1 MSAADLPRAGLA
13 RVLAE
18 LGTTLLDVVCGDV
31 QRADEAGGGS
41 AAGIGGIVI
50 HDPLDEPEL
59 PERALVLGVGL
70 RETREIAAVV
80 AQLGAQGAIGLV
92 VRGPVEADDH
102 LRTAVRRA
110 GVPVLAFARGASWT
124 QLAGMLRVLTAD
136 EPAPDGGDPVL
147 PAGTLGR
154 AGAGLRQVVGY
165 QSGLDD
171 LFAVANAIAALV
183 DAPVTI
189 EDRNSRLL
197 AFSSRQE
204 EVDTW
209 RVQTILRRQVPE
221 EYTRILEGRGVFQ
234 EIYRSDRPVWVGPIA
249 EGEQGR
255 AAIAVR
261 AGDEILGTI
270 WAVAAEA
277 FDEARGQALYDAAKL
292 VAMHLVWQRADADVE
307 RRLRAELISTALES
321 GPRTPETIR
330 RLGLKDEPSVVLA
343 LTVVGSGTELPL
355 PAQLAVERKRLADA
369 FALHL
374 TAVHPRSAAGL
385 VGDVAYGI
393 LPVARGRR
401 DGESGEERAA
411 EIAADFLSRVD
422 SRLRPLVGVGPLAP
436 GSAALARSRS
446 GADRALR
453 VLRSRVTGRQVA
465 RLDDVHLEALLLELA
480 DRVPKGDLP
489 SGPVARLVAYDRAHQ
504 SSLVDTLRAWLDA
517 FGDVAIASAAMY
529 VHANTFRYRLRRA
542 AEVGGLDLA
551 DPHAR
556 LAAMLQLRLMDLS
569 ATSAE

>member
-31 QRADEAGGGS
+31 QRADEAGSAGG
-41 AAGIGGIVI
+41 AGGIGGIVI
-50 HDPLDEPEL
+50 HDPLDEPAL

-70 RETREIAAVV
+70 RETREIADVV

-92 VRGPVEADDH
+92 VRGPVDADDH
-102 LRTAVRRA
+102 LRDAVRRA

-124 QLAGMLRVLTAD
+124 QLAGMLRTLTAD
-136 EPAPDGGDPVL
+136 EPAPDADDAVV

-221 EYTRILEGRGVFQ
+221 DYTRTLEERGVFQ

-249 EGEQGR
+249 DGEQGR

-270 WAVAAEA
+270 WAVAAEP
-277 FDEARGQALYDAAKL
+277 FDEDRGQALYDAAKL
-292 VAMHLVWQRADADVE
+292 VAMHMVWQRADADVE

-393 LPVARGRR
+393 LPVARG
-401 DGESGEERAA
+401 GEERAA

-436 GSAALARSRS
+436 GSAALKRSRS

-480 DRVPKGDLP
+480 DRVPQGDLP

-517 FGDVAIASAAMY
+517 FGDVAIAAAAMY

-542 AEVGGLDLA
+542 AEVGGLDLT
-551 DPHAR
+551 DPNAR

>member
-31 QRADEAGGGS
+31 QRADESGAGS
-41 AAGIGGIVI
+41 TAGIGGIVI
-50 HDPLDEPEL
+50 HDPLDEPAL

-70 RETREIAAVV
+70 HETREIAAVV
-80 AQLGAQGAIGLV
+80 TQLGAQGAIGLV

-102 LRTAVRRA
+102 LRAAVQRA
-110 GVPVLAFARGASWT
+110 GVPVLAFTRGASWT

-136 EPAPDGGDPVL
+136 EPAADGGDPVL
-147 PAGTLGR
+147 PTGTLGR

-221 EYTRILEGRGVFQ
+221 DYTRILEERGVFQ

-369 FALHL
+369 FAVHL

-393 LPVARGRR
+393 LPVARG
-401 DGESGEERAA
+401 GEERAA
-411 EIAADFLSRVD
+411 ELAADFLSRVD

-436 GSAALARSRS
+436 GSAALQRSRS

-551 DPHAR
+551 DPNAR

>member
-31 QRADEAGGGS
+31 QRADEAGGAGG

-70 RETREIAAVV
+70 HETREIADVV
-80 AQLGAQGAIGLV
+80 GQLGAQGAIGLV

-102 LRTAVRRA
+102 LRAAVRRA

-124 QLAGMLRVLTAD
+124 QLAGMLRTLTAD
-136 EPAPDGGDPVL
+136 EPAPDAGDPVV
-147 PAGTLGR
+147 PSGTLGR

-165 QSGLDD
+165 QSGMDD

-221 EYTRILEGRGVFQ
+221 DYTRTLEERGVFQ

-249 EGEQGR
+249 DGEQGR

-270 WAVAAEA
+270 WAVAAEP
-277 FDEARGQALYDAAKL
+277 FDEERGQALYDAAKL
-292 VAMHLVWQRADADVE
+292 VAMHMVWQRADADVE

-393 LPVARGRR
+393 LPVTRG
-401 DGESGEERAA
+401 GEERAA
-411 EIAADFLSRVD
+411 EIAADFLARVD

-436 GSAALARSRS
+436 GSAALKRSRS

-480 DRVPKGDLP
+480 DRVPQGDLP

-551 DPHAR
+551 DPNAR

>member
-1 MSAADLPRAGLA
+1 MSAADLPRTGLA

-31 QRADEAGGGS
+31 QRADDAG
-41 AAGIGGIVI
+41 GIGGIVI

-70 RETREIAAVV
+70 HDPAEIAKVV
-80 AQLGAQGAIGLV
+80 AQVGEQGAIGLV
-92 VRGPVEADDH
+92 VRGPVVADDP
-102 LRTAVRRA
+102 LRAAVRRA

-124 QLAGMLRVLTAD
+124 QLAGMLRTLTA
-136 EPAPDGGDPVL
+136 EPSADVPGGVPTDGEIVVP
-147 PAGTLGR
+147 TLGR
-154 AGAGLRQVVGY
+154 TGAGLRQVVGY

-204 EVDTW
+204 EVDSW

-221 EYTRILEGRGVFQ
+221 HYTRILEQRGVFQ
-234 EIYRSDRPVWVGPIA
+234 EIYRSERPVWIGPVGD
-249 EGEQGR
+249 EEQGR

-270 WAVAAEA
+270 WAVAVEP
-277 FDEARGQALYDAAKL
+277 FDEERNQALYDAAKL
-292 VAMHLVWQRADADVE
+292 VAMHMVWQRADADVE
-307 RRLRAELISTALES
+307 RRLRAELLSTALES

-330 RLGLKDEPSVVLA
+330 RLGLKDEPAVVLA
-343 LTVVGSGTELPL
+343 LTVVGSGAEPPL

-385 VGDVAYGI
+385 IGDVAYGI
-393 LPVARGRR
+393 LPVARG
-401 DGESGEERAA
+401 GEERAA
-411 EIAADFLSRVD
+411 EIAADCLSRID

-436 GSAALARSRS
+436 GSAALKRSRS

-453 VLRSRVTGRQVA
+453 VLRSRNSVQQVA

-489 SGPVARLVAYDRAHQ
+489 SGPVARIVAYDREHQ
-504 SSLVDTLRAWLDA
+504 SSLIDTLRAWLDA
-517 FGDVAIASAAMY
+517 FGDVAVASAAMY

-542 AEVGGLDLA
+542 AEVGRLDLS
-551 DPHAR
+551 DPNAR

-569 ATSAE
+569 SSPEE

>member
-1 MSAADLPRAGLA
+1 MADLPRAGLA
-13 RVLAE
+13 RVVEE
-18 LGTTLLDVVCGDV
+18 LGSTLLEVVCGEV
-31 QRADEAGGGS
+31 QRPEE
-41 AAGIGGIVI
+41 IGGVVI
-50 HDPLDEPEL
+50 DDPLDEPEL
-59 PERALVLGVGL
+59 PEHALVLGVGL
-70 RETREIAAVV
+70 QEPAAITEAVER
-80 AQLGAQGAIGLV
+80 LGAQGALGLV
-92 VRGPVEADDH
+92 VRAPVAESDELAATAR
-102 LRTAVRRA
+102 RT
-110 GVPVLAFARGASWT
+110 GVTVLALARGAAWT
-124 QLAGMLRVLTAD
+124 HLAGMIRTLTSD
-136 EPAPDGGDPVL
+136 GPELDPEP
-147 PAGTLGR
+147 LGR
-154 AGAGLRQVVGY
+154 TGAGLRQVVGY

-189 EDRNSRLL
+189 EDRSSRLL

-204 EVDTW
+204 EADTW

-221 EYTRILEGRGVFQ
+221 DYTRQLEEQGVFQ
-234 EIYRSDRPVWVGPIA
+234 EIYRSTRPVWVPPLSDDEPSGS
-249 EGEQGR
+249 GR

-270 WAVAAEA
+270 WAVVNEPM
-277 FDEARGQALYDAAKL
+277 DEARGQALYDASKL
-292 VAMHLVWQRADADVE
+292 VAMHLVWARADADVE
-307 RRLRAELISTALES
+307 RRLRADLLSTALES
-321 GPRTPETIR
+321 GPRTAETLR
-330 RLGLKDEPSVVLA
+330 RLGLKDEPAVVLA
-343 LTVVGSGTELPL
+343 LTVVGAGTESPL
-355 PAQLAVERKRLADA
+355 PAQLAVERKRVADA

-393 LPVARGRR
+393 LPVARGRK
-401 DGESGEERAA
+401 DGEERAA

-436 GSAALARSRS
+436 GSASLKRSRT

-453 VLRSRVTGRQVA
+453 VLRSRPGQQVA

-480 DRVPKGDLP
+480 DRVPRGDIP
-489 SGPVARLVAYDRAHQ
+489 SGAVARIVAYDQEHQ

-542 AEVGGLDLA
+542 AEVGRLDLT
-551 DPHAR
+551 DPNAR
-556 LAAMLQLRLMDLS
+556 LAAMLQLRLMDLT
-569 ATSAE
+569 APD

>member
-31 QRADEAGGGS
+31 QRADESGAGS
-41 AAGIGGIVI
+41 TAGIGGIVI
-50 HDPLDEPEL
+50 HDPLDEPAL

-70 RETREIAAVV
+70 HETREIAAVV
-80 AQLGAQGAIGLV
+80 TQLGAQGAIGLV
-92 VRGPVEADDH
+92 VRGPVEVDDH
-102 LRTAVRRA
+102 LRAAVQRA
-110 GVPVLAFARGASWT
+110 GVPVLAFTRGASWT

-136 EPAPDGGDPVL
+136 EPAADGGDPVL
-147 PAGTLGR
+147 PTGTLGR

-221 EYTRILEGRGVFQ
+221 DYTRILEERGVFQ

-369 FALHL
+369 FAVHL

-393 LPVARGRR
+393 LPVARG
-401 DGESGEERAA
+401 GEERAA
-411 EIAADFLSRVD
+411 ELAADFLSRVD

-436 GSAALARSRS
+436 GSAALQRSRS

-551 DPHAR
+551 DPNAR

>member
-31 QRADEAGGGS
+31 QRADESGAGS
-41 AAGIGGIVI
+41 TAGIGGIVI
-50 HDPLDEPEL
+50 HDPLDEPAL

-70 RETREIAAVV
+70 HETREIAAVV
-80 AQLGAQGAIGLV
+80 TQLGAQGAIGLV
-92 VRGPVEADDH
+92 VRGPVEADDQ
-102 LRTAVRRA
+102 LRAAVQRA
-110 GVPVLAFARGASWT
+110 GVPVLAFTRGASWT

-136 EPAPDGGDPVL
+136 EPAGDGGDPVL
-147 PAGTLGR
+147 PTGTLGR

-221 EYTRILEGRGVFQ
+221 DYTRILEERGVFQ

-369 FALHL
+369 FAVHL

-393 LPVARGRR
+393 LPVARG
-401 DGESGEERAA
+401 GEERAA
-411 EIAADFLSRVD
+411 ELAADFLSRVD

-436 GSAALARSRS
+436 GSAALQRSRS

-551 DPHAR
+551 DPNAR

>member
-31 QRADEAGGGS
+31 QRADESGAAS
-41 AAGIGGIVI
+41 TAGIGGIVI
-50 HDPLDEPEL
+50 HDPLDEPAL

-70 RETREIAAVV
+70 HETREIAAVV
-80 AQLGAQGAIGLV
+80 TQLGAQGAIGLV

-102 LRTAVRRA
+102 LRAAVQRA
-110 GVPVLAFARGASWT
+110 GVPVLAFTRGASWT

-136 EPAPDGGDPVL
+136 EPAADGGDPVL
-147 PAGTLGR
+147 PTGTLGR

-221 EYTRILEGRGVFQ
+221 DYTRILEERGVFQ

-369 FALHL
+369 FAVHL

-393 LPVARGRR
+393 LPVARG
-401 DGESGEERAA
+401 GEERAA
-411 EIAADFLSRVD
+411 ELAADFLSRVD

-436 GSAALARSRS
+436 GSAALQRSRS

-551 DPHAR
+551 DPNAR